1 MTAGKTPE
9 DRPKKA
15 KGRSTAARASSGKG
29 GRKPAAKK
37 TTRKA
42 ASKPA
47 AKKTAKAP
55 APDPAEEVVTD
66 AAQAEETA
74 AAEGAE
80 AIQEEPMEERTDDP
94 PAVTEPVVV
103 QQDAGREGAAVDL
116 LQAPEPD
123 QDEGGSSDLPSDMA
137 DKIIAFQLAGQHYAV
152 PIGVVQEIQQIVEF
166 SEIPAAGGA
175 VIGMVNLRG
184 SVIPAIDMRFLIGLE
199 PREYALDTPMIIC
212 HAHGQLVAL
221 VVDHVEDVMTMP
233 AGCLDPPPNMH
244 SLSTMMIGVCRMGS
258 ELIYLLEVENLVA
271 PVELPRGR

>member
-15 KGRSTAARASSGKG
+15 AGRSTAGSASSAKG

-47 AKKTAKAP
+47 AKKTKAP
-55 APDPAEEVVTD
+55 ALDSAEEAVAD
-66 AAQAEETA
+66 AAQAEKTV

-80 AIQEEPMEERTDDP
+80 AIREEPMEERADDS

-103 QQDAGREGAAVDL
+103 QQEAGLEGAAVDL

-175 VIGMVNLRG
+175 VVGMVNLRG

-244 SLSTMMIGVCRMGS
+244 SLSTKMIGVCRMDS
-258 ELIYLLEVENLVA
+258 ELVYLLEVENLVA